1 VSAPAGQPTA
11 RPDVDDQQ
19 RTIRRR
25 VGAARAGQDGALE
38 RLQENALGDLQYLL
52 ASLDAAT
59 LISRVEVALADAVR
73 ACARGNALEGAK
85 ILAGALTRAV

>member
-1 VSAPAGQPTA
+1 MPHN
-11 RPDVDDQQ
+11 DQL

-25 VGAARAGQDGALE
+25 VEAARAGQDGALE

-52 ASLDAAT
+52 ASLDAAM

-73 ACARGNALEGAK
+73 ACARGNALEVAK